1 MKNENT
7 NTLLFVKM
15 LDNDRKEELRKIEEE
30 QDYNIR
36 CFVIKQVPIRIDDE
50 LHKKLKIITIKN
62 DTTIQKLVE
71 DFLKKYVAEH
81 EHQE

>member
-1 MKNENT
+1 ME
-7 NTLLFVKM
+7 
-15 LDNDRKEELRKIEEE
+15 R
-30 QDYNIR
+30 R
-36 CFVIKQVPIRIDDE
+36 CFIIKQVPIRIDDE